1 MIPEA
6 EKYLNIAKPKK
17 RVQKRNKNDNEESRI
32 QDAIAKYLN
41 KLGWLVVRINSS
53 MLRVDNRVLRSY
65 LIYGLGIS
73 SGMPD
78 LIAYKGEKY
87 LLLEVK
93 TKKGR
98 LSANQKRV
106 KEYAHQKW
114 VNYHV
119 VRSVEDVEV
128 LL

>member
-6 EKYLNIAKPKK
+6 EKYLNIAKPKQI
-17 RVQKRNKNDNEESRI
+17 VQKRNKNDNEESRI

>member
-6 EKYLNIAKPKK
+6 EKYLNIAIPKK